1 MKKRNLLATLFFF
14 ASIGFATAQSSKE
27 ELERERKDIQG
38 ELKEIQDAYNRV
50 KKEGNQSLAQLNMVR
65 RKMTLQERLIS
76 TSNKELRA
84 IEDDMY
90 LSNLEI
96 YRLQKQLD
104 TLKSQYAKTVVYAY
118 KNRSSFNYVNFIFSA
133 TSFNDAIR
141 RISYLKSY
149 RAYRERQV
157 VTINETQELIE
168 KRQQQQL
175 VRKQQ
180 KNETLKAQ
188 TQERADLAEQRKEKD
203 EVVAGFK
210 SKEKEL
216 QKQIA
221 TKKKR
226 DRDIQNAIA
235 AIIRREIEAAK
246 KEEAARIAAA
256 KKAAAEEK
264 AKPVT
269 ASPTPTRPA
278 ATNSNTSTAA
288 TNSPSTERKST
299 SYLELNEKDVE
310 LGTDFGNNRGK
321 LPWPVDNGF
330 VSIPFGPYTIE
341 GTNLRDDNPGLTI
354 GTRQGAAVK
363 AVFDGVVSAVHNYGD
378 GAAIIIRHGK
388 YYTSY
393 ANLSG
398 VNVSKG
404 ATVKRGQVIGKAGDS
419 DDASNGRI
427 DFMLLIESKNVNP
440 QQWLRR

>member
-14 ASIGFATAQSSKE
+14 ASIGFAVAQTSKE
-27 ELERERKDIQG
+27 DLERERKDIQS

-65 RKMTLQERLIS
+65 RKMILQERLIS

-84 IEDDMY
+84 IDDDMY

-133 TSFNDAIR
+133 TSFNDAVR

-180 KNETLKAQ
+180 KNETLKSQ
-188 TQERADLAEQRKEKD
+188 TQERTELVEQRKEKD

-216 QKQIA
+216 QTQIA

-246 KEEAARIAAA
+246 KEEAVRIAAA

-264 AKPVT
+264 AKPAT
-269 ASPTPTRPA
+269 ATPTPNKP
-278 ATNSNTSTAA
+278 ATNNNTSTATA
-288 TNSPSTERKST
+288 GPSTERKST

-310 LGTDFGNNRGK
+310 LGADFGNSRGK

-354 GTRQGAAVK
+354 GTRSGAAVK

-419 DDASNGRI
+419 DDASNGRV
-427 DFMLLIESKNVNP
+427 DFMLMIESKNVNP

>member
-1 MKKRNLLATLFFF
+1 MKKRYLLTLLFFVAALGF
-14 ASIGFATAQSSKE
+14 GFAQTSKE
-27 ELERERKDIQG
+27 ELEKERKDIQN
-38 ELKEIQDAYNRV
+38 ELKEIQDVYNRV
-50 KKEGNQSLAQLNMVR
+50 KGEKNQSLAQLNMLK
-65 RKMTLQERLIS
+65 RKIALQERYINNI
-76 TSNKELRA
+76 NKELKS
-84 IEDDMY
+84 IDDDMY

-104 TLKSQYAKTVVYAY
+104 TLKSEYARTVVYAY

-133 TSFNDAIR
+133 TNFNDALR

-149 RAYRERQV
+149 RAYREKQV
-157 VTINETQELIE
+157 NTIYETQALIE

-180 KNETLKAQ
+180 KSEALKAQ
-188 TQERADLAEQRKEKD
+188 NSERMALAEQRKEKD
-203 EVVAGFK
+203 EVVSGLK
-210 SKEKEL
+210 SQEKDL

-221 TKKKR
+221 AKKKR

-246 KEEAARIAAA
+246 KEENARLAAA
-256 KKAAAEEK
+256 KKAAEEEK
-264 AKPVT
+264 AKNATT
-269 ASPTPTRPA
+269 ATPTPSKPA
-278 ATNSNTSTAA
+278 TTNTAA
-288 TNSPSTERKST
+288 ASTPATKAPA
-299 SYLELNEKDVE
+299 SYLELNAKDIE
-310 LGTDFGNNRGK
+310 LGTDFGNARGK

-341 GTNLRDDNPGLTI
+341 GTSLRDDNPGLTI
-354 GTRQGAAVK
+354 GTKSGAPVK

-378 GAAIIIRHGK
+378 GAAIILRHGK

-398 VNVSKG
+398 VNVTKG

-419 DDASNGRI
+419 DDGSSGRL
-427 DFMLLIESKNVNP
+427 DFMLMIESRNVNP
-440 QQWLRR
+440 QTWLRR

>member
-1 MKKRNLLATLFFF
+1 MKKRNLLTTLFFF
-14 ASIGFATAQSSKE
+14 ASIGFAVAQTSKE
-27 ELERERKDIQG
+27 ELERERKDIQS

-50 KKEGNQSLAQLNMVR
+50 KKEGNQSLAQLNMVK
-65 RKMTLQERLIS
+65 RKMILQERLIS

-84 IEDDMY
+84 IDDDMY

-133 TSFNDAIR
+133 TSFNDAVR

-188 TQERADLAEQRKEKD
+188 TQERTELVEQRKEKD

-210 SKEKEL
+210 SKEKVL
-216 QKQIA
+216 QTQIA
-221 TKKKR
+221 NKKKR

-269 ASPTPTRPA
+269 ATPTPNKPA
-278 ATNSNTSTAA
+278 ANNNTSTASA
-288 TNSPSTERKST
+288 GPSTERKST

-354 GTRQGAAVK
+354 GTRSGAVVK

-404 ATVKRGQVIGKAGDS
+404 ATVKRGQTIGKAGDS
-419 DDASNGRI
+419 DDGSNGRV
-427 DFMLLIESKNVNP
+427 DFMLMIESKNVNP

>member
-1 MKKRNLLATLFFF
+1 MKKYLLTTLLFF
-14 ASIGFATAQSSKE
+14 AAISWTMAQQTNNKE

-38 ELKEIQDAYNRV
+38 ELKEIQDVYNRV
-50 KKEGNQSLAQLNMVR
+50 KGEKNQSLAQLNMLK
-65 RKMTLQERLIS
+65 RKISLQERYI
-76 TSNKELRA
+76 TSINKELK
-84 IEDDMY
+84 IIDDDMY

-104 TLKSQYAKTVVYAY
+104 TLKSQYARTVVYAY

-133 TSFNDAIR
+133 TSFNDAVR

-149 RAYRERQV
+149 RAYREKQV
-157 VTINETQELIE
+157 NTIHETQELIA

-180 KNETLKAQ
+180 KNDALKTQ
-188 TQERADLAEQRKEKD
+188 TKEREALADQRQEKD
-203 EVVAGFK
+203 HIVSGLK
-210 SKEKEL
+210 SQEKDL

-221 TKKKR
+221 VKKKR

-246 KEEAARIAAA
+246 KEETARLASA
-256 KKAAAEEK
+256 KKAAEEEK
-264 AKPVT
+264 ARN
-269 ASPTPTRPA
+269 ASATPTPGKPA
-278 ATNSNTSTAA
+278 ATNPSVAA
-288 TNSPSTERKST
+288 TAPAKKPE
-299 SYLELNEKDVE
+299 SYLELNAKDIE
-310 LGTDFGNNRGK
+310 LGTDFGNSRGK

-341 GTNLRDDNPGLTI
+341 GTKLRDDNPGLTI
-354 GTRQGAAVK
+354 GTRSGAQVK

-393 ANLSG
+393 SNLSG
-398 VNVSKG
+398 INASQG
-404 ATVKRGQVIGKAGDS
+404 ATVKRGQVIGRAGDS
-419 DDASNGRI
+419 DDGSSGRI
-427 DFMLLIESKNVNP
+427 DFMLMIEAKNVNP
-440 QQWLRR
+440 APWLRR

>member
-84 IEDDMY
+84 IDDDMY

-133 TSFNDAIR
+133 TSFNDAVR
-141 RISYLKSY
+141 RIAYLKSY

-157 VTINETQELIE
+157 TTINETQELIE

-188 TQERADLAEQRKEKD
+188 TQERADLVEQRKEKD

-210 SKEKEL
+210 SREKDL
-216 QKQIA
+216 QSQIA
-221 TKKKR
+221 AKKKR

-264 AKPVT
+264 TKPAT
-269 ASPTPTRPA
+269 ATPTPTKPVA
-278 ATNSNTSTAA
+278 NNNNTSTAA

-299 SYLELNEKDVE
+299 SYLELNENDVV
-310 LGTDFGNNRGK
+310 LGNDFGNNRGK

-341 GTNLRDDNPGLTI
+341 GTTLRDDNPGLTI
-354 GTRQGAAVK
+354 GTRPGAAVK
-363 AVFDGVVSAVHNYGD
+363 AVFDGVVSGVHNYGD

-398 VNVSKG
+398 VNVTKG

-419 DDASNGRI
+419 DDASNGRL

>member
-1 MKKRNLLATLFFF
+1 MKKRNLLTTLFFF
-14 ASIGFATAQSSKE
+14 ASIGFAVAQTSKE
-27 ELERERKDIQG
+27 DLERERKDIQG

-65 RKMTLQERLIS
+65 RKMILQERLIS

-84 IEDDMY
+84 IDDDMY

-133 TSFNDAIR
+133 TSFNDAVR

-149 RAYRERQV
+149 RVYRERQV

-188 TQERADLAEQRKEKD
+188 TSERTELVEQRKEKD

-216 QKQIA
+216 QTQIA
-221 TKKKR
+221 NKKKR

-246 KEEAARIAAA
+246 KEEAIRIAAA

-264 AKPVT
+264 AKPATVT
-269 ASPTPTRPA
+269 PTPNKPA
-278 ATNSNTSTAA
+278 ANNNNTSTATA
-288 TNSPSTERKST
+288 SPSTERKST

-310 LGTDFGNNRGK
+310 LGNDFGNNRGK

-354 GTRQGAAVK
+354 GTRTGAAVK

-419 DDASNGRI
+419 DDASNGRV
-427 DFMLLIESKNVNP
+427 DFMLMIEAKNVNP